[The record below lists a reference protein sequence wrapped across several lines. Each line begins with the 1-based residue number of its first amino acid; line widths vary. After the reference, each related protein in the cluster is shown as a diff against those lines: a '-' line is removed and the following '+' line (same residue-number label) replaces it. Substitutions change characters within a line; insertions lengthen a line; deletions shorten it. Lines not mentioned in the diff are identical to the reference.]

1 MWSNTSLWDYLATW
15 MDLFSRKI
23 VGWQVADSMTAELVI
38 EALKKAIHRQKR
50 DFCPL
55 CFLFKKAPGKLRSL
69 LFKNPDL
76 LGHSAIRQA
85 VLEVDG
91 HCLAVG

>member
-1 MWSNTSLWDYLATW
+1 LDPQGLGFANSILIPERTL
-15 MDLFSRKI
+15 K
-23 VGWQVADSMTAELVI
+23 VHTASI
-38 EALKKAIHRQKR
+38 EIR

-85 VLEVDG
+85 VLESDYSY
-91 HCLAVG
+91 LAR